1 MQKYKSNAIIM
12 LQPRELRRIIYM
24 ANLKLASFKVLN
36 LSKNK
41 SSTIASNTQSKNN
54 IENAAKEANKD
65 KNNEQAVNN
74 MVNGHA
80 NDSHQATIA
89 IDKAETSMKIML
101 EVRNKAM
108 NAYKEILRM
117 QV

>member
-1 MQKYKSNAIIM
+1 
-12 LQPRELRRIIYM
+12 M
-24 ANLKLASFKVLN
+24 ANLKLIGFKALN

-41 SSTIASNTQSKNN
+41 YSSIIDIKSKKNIDFIKEINTQ
-54 IENAAKEANKD
+54 EN
-65 KNNEQAVNN
+65 NNEQK
-74 MVNGHA
+74 NGDIIQIE
-80 NDSHQATIA
+80 DSHQATIA
-89 IDKAETSMKIML
+89 ILKAETSMKIML